1 MSLFD
6 KLIEGL
12 GNIGSTVFVNYCSL
26 CKKECDKTIELS
38 IQECTNFDLLLDV
51 VLCEDC
57 FKKALELMFND

>member
-6 KLIEGL
+6 KLIEDL
-12 GNIGSTVFVNYCSL
+12 WNIEPTGFLKDCSL
-26 CKKECDKTIELS
+26 CKKECEKSIEIS

-57 FKKALELMFND
+57 LKVVLEVMFG